1 MNAAAEYI
9 REAIRREEYPKAL
22 AQWNSYARQM
32 RTAVETGT
40 LSADQMEEA
49 RALFTWSRQFL
60 LGASAQL
67 RAQFHELEVAAA
79 YERRPATPERRS
91 RVLDTRL

>member
-1 MNAAAEYI
+1 MNAAAQYI

-22 AQWNSYARQM
+22 AQWNSYARQL
-32 RTAVETGT
+32 RAAVETGT
-40 LSADQMEEA
+40 LAPDQMDEA
-49 RALFTWSRQFL
+49 QALFVWSRQVL

-79 YERRPATPERRS
+79 YERRPGTPERRS
-91 RVLDTRL
+91 RMLDTRL